1 MDLGE
6 GRGQDGRWETREE
19 ATTTDQV
26 RVRDDGGLAQGV
38 EVKTEEWKRGQW
50 IIPSVVSPQ
59 PPHNPD
65 IYRDTGCH
73 LT

>member
-26 RVRDDGGLAQGV
+26 RDDGGLAQGV
-38 EVKTEEWKRGQW
+38 EVKMEEWKRGQW

-59 PPHNPD
+59 PPHSPD
-65 IYRDTGCH
+65 ICRYTGCH